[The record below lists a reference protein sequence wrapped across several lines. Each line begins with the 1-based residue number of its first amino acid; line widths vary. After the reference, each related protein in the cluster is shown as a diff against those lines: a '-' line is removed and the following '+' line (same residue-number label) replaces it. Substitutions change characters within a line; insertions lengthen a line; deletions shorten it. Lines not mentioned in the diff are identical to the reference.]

1 MKRMIVIAVA
11 LLVLPSALNAA
22 NLQKS
27 MKRKW
32 MGAWVITTTDTYSNC
47 NGVFTN
53 NRINGRLVAS
63 DGFQAFQR
71 GELAR
76 VKNVDLK
83 RSRLDLHLALVEPIL
98 AEYQEG
104 PFTLYREREC
114 RVALEVTVPRGAV
127 KGKDVGGID
136 SAIASVIQ
144 RFSSETE
151 AKRARDW
158 NRRRR
163 DPFPPDYDQ
172 TLAEHAKWKLEMHN
186 DLVQARIDHAI
197 QETSRV
203 ADRVRT
209 DADYMEGFT
218 AGIEAARSTR
228 WGNCNQILAVRLK
241 PYRAK
246 AARINLR
253 VIAGAEAFNQGRHDG
268 KILIHGLELLRRLP
282 GCFMPFPEEYSE
294 VMGH

>member
-11 LLVLPSALNAA
+11 LLALPSALNAA

-32 MGAWVITTTDTYSNC
+32 MGAWVVTTTDTYSNC
-47 NGVFTN
+47 NSAFTN
-53 NRINGRLVAS
+53 NRVNGRLVDS
-63 DGFQAFQR
+63 DGFQAFQK

-76 VKNVDLK
+76 VKKVDLK
-83 RSRLDLHLALVEPIL
+83 RSRLDLHLVLVEPIL
-98 AEYQEG
+98 AKYQEG
-104 PFTLYREREC
+104 PFTLYRERFC
-114 RVALEVTVPRGAV
+114 SVALEVAVPRGAV
-127 KGKDVGGID
+127 KGKDVSGID
-136 SAIASVIQ
+136 STIASVIH

-163 DPFPPDYDQ
+163 DSYPPDYDQ
-172 TLAEHAKWKLEMHN
+172 TLAEHAKWKVEMHN
-186 DLVQARIDHAI
+186 DLVQARIDRAI
-197 QETSRV
+197 QATSQV

-209 DADYMEGFT
+209 DADYMKGFT
-218 AGIEAARSTR
+218 VGIEAARSTR

-246 AARINLR
+246 PARISLR
-253 VIAGAEAFNQGRHDG
+253 VIVGVEAFDQGLHDG

-282 GCFMPFPEEYSE
+282 GCFLPSPEEYSE
-294 VMGH
+294 VMGN

>member
-1 MKRMIVIAVA
+1 MKRLLVIAVA
-11 LLVLPSALNAA
+11 FLALPSVLDAA

-47 NGVFTN
+47 NGAFTN
-53 NRINGRLVAS
+53 NRVNGRLVAS

-76 VKNVDLK
+76 VKKVDLK
-83 RSRLDLHLALVEPIL
+83 RSRLDLHLVLIEPIL
-98 AEYQEG
+98 VEYQEG

-114 RVALEVTVPRGAV
+114 GVELEVTVPRGAV
-127 KGKDVGGID
+127 KGKDAGGID
-136 SAIASVIQ
+136 SLIASVIH

-151 AKRARDW
+151 AKRTRDW

-186 DLVQARIDHAI
+186 ERVQARIDHAI

-209 DADYMEGFT
+209 DADYMAGFT
-218 AGIEAARSTR
+218 AGIEAARTTR

-246 AARINLR
+246 PARISLR
-253 VIAGAEAFNQGRHDG
+253 LPVGVEAFNQGRHDG
-268 KILIHGLELLRRLP
+268 KLLIHGLELLRRLP
-282 GCFMPFPEEYSE
+282 GCFLPYPDEYSE
-294 VMGH
+294 VRGN